1 MTSTQLSL
9 VVLSIGQ
16 LFLALGIIFI
26 CLTLE
31 RIKEALREMLILLHL
46 SDLIDEM
53 EKEDGKKPEKIGRAH
68 V

>member
-53 EKEDGKKPEKIGRAH
+53 EKEDGKKPEN
-68 V
+68 

>member
-1 MTSTQLSL
+1 MTSTQVSL
-9 VVLSIGQ
+9 IVLSIGQ

-53 EKEDGKKPEKIGRAH
+53 EKEDGKKPEN
-68 V
+68 

>member
-1 MTSTQLSL
+1 MTSTQVSL
-9 VVLSIGQ
+9 IVLSIGQ

-53 EKEDGKKPEKIGRAH
+53 EKEDGKRPEN
-68 V
+68 

>member
-26 CLTLE
+26 CLTPE

-53 EKEDGKKPEKIGRAH
+53 EKEDGKKPEN
-68 V
+68 

>member
-9 VVLSIGQ
+9 IVLSIGQ

-53 EKEDGKKPEKIGRAH
+53 EKEDGKKPEN
-68 V
+68 

>member
-9 VVLSIGQ
+9 VVLAIGQ

-53 EKEDGKKPEKIGRAH
+53 EKEDGKKPEN
-68 V
+68 

>member
-9 VVLSIGQ
+9 IVLSIGQ

-31 RIKEALREMLILLHL
+31 GIKEALREMLILLHL

-53 EKEDGKKPEKIGRAH
+53 EKEDGKKPEN
-68 V
+68 

>member
-1 MTSTQLSL
+1 MTSTQVSL
-9 VVLSIGQ
+9 IVLSIGQ
-16 LFLALGIIFI
+16 LFLALGLIFI

-53 EKEDGKKPEKIGRAH
+53 EKEDGKKPEN
-68 V
+68 